1 VFNLG
6 SERHFKQISLES
18 IDSLQNVG
26 CFAFTEVGFGNNAI
40 MMETTATWDSLTKEW
55 EINSPTPISSK
66 YWITNGAKHAHFA
79 VVFAQTFVNNKHEGV
94 HAFLVKIRNEHLQQL
109 EHVTIQDMGHKMQN
123 NGVDNA
129 LLRFNKI
136 RVPWGNLLNKF
147 ADIDPETS
155 TFKCDIPNQR
165 KRLLAVA
172 DRLLSGRM
180 CIANMML
187 GCMKLCLTVVLK

>member
-1 VFNLG
+1 
-6 SERHFKQISLES
+6 
-18 IDSLQNVG
+18 
-26 CFAFTEVGFGNNAI
+26 
-40 MMETTATWDSLTKEW
+40 MMETTAVWDPKTKEW
-55 EINSPTPISSK
+55 EIDSPTPISGK
-66 YWITNGAKHAHFA
+66 YWITNGAKHAHFS
-79 VVFAQTFVNNKHEGV
+79 VVFAQTFVNGKHEGV
-94 HAFLVKIRNEHLQQL
+94 HAFLVRIRDPNLQQCSN
-109 EHVTIQDMGHKMQN
+109 VVIKDMGHKMQN

-129 LLRFNKI
+129 LLKFNKI

-155 TFKCDIPNQR
+155 TFRCDIPNQR

-187 GCMKLCLTVVLK
+187 GSMKLCAAVVMR